1 MDGHME
7 LRLLDPTEDGFLRK
21 IEWNRSEIESEVKR
35 ITDEYKGLAY
45 TEDTI
50 PDAKKDRAYLRKLID
65 SLEDRRKLVKKKLNE
80 PYETFE
86 AEVKEVVGIVQK
98 QVDSID
104 KQIKDYE
111 ERQKKEKEARLR
123 EFYKE
128 NIGDLEEN
136 FPFEKFFDS
145 RYLNASF
152 AERKAQGEI
161 KDKIMRVLTD
171 MSTIESLDSKYTLN
185 VKDVYIRTLDLSKA
199 LAENKR
205 LTDLEARMEAERKK
219 REEAEQKRKEEQE
232 AERRRI
238 EAEKAEMDKKAA
250 ESEKSSDPESGSG
263 DEKIVAEQGENVS
276 EKGSAVN
283 AGAESVNEKAKDDS
297 DHQQAKRPQQTKR
310 YKATFYAIG
319 TLEQLQEL
327 SQYMTEKGIEFGKV
341 EK

>member
-7 LRLLDPTEDGFLRK
+7 LRLLNPTEDGFLRK
-21 IEWNRSEIESEVKR
+21 IEWNRGEIESEVKR

-86 AEVKEVVGIVQK
+86 AEVKEVVGIAQK

-111 ERQKKEKEARLR
+111 EQQKKEKEARLM

-128 NIGDLEEN
+128 NIGDLAEN

-145 RYLNASF
+145 RYLNVSF
-152 AERKAQGEI
+152 SEKKAQEEI

-171 MSTIESLDSKYTLN
+171 MSTIESLDSKYKLN
-185 VKDVYIRTLDLSKA
+185 VKDVYIRTMDLSKA
-199 LAENKR
+199 MAENKR
-205 LTDLEARMEAERKK
+205 LMDLETKMEADRKK
-219 REEAEQKRKEEQE
+219 REEAERQRREAQE
-232 AERRRI
+232 AERSRR
-238 EAEKAEMDKKAA
+238 EAEKADHEQ
-250 ESEKSSDPESGSG
+250 SENDSVNRSVTAG
-263 DEKIVAEQGENVS
+263 DA
-276 EKGSAVN
+276 EKGT
-283 AGAESVNEKAKDDS
+283 EKAKDDS
-297 DHQQAKRPQQTKR
+297 GSQEIKRQRQEKR

-319 TLEQLQEL
+319 TLDQLQAL
-327 SQYMTEKGIEFGKV
+327 SRYMEENGIEFGKV

>member
-1 MDGHME
+1 MDEHME
-7 LRLLDPTEDGFLRK
+7 LRLLNPTEDGFLRK

-35 ITDEYKGLAY
+35 ITDEYKGLVY

-50 PDAKKDRAYLRKLID
+50 PDAKKDRAYLRKLIN
-65 SLEDRRKLVKKKLNE
+65 SIEDRRKLVKKKLNE

-86 AEVKEVVGIVQK
+86 AEVKEVVGIAQK

-111 ERQKKEKEARLR
+111 EQQKKEKEARLI
-123 EFYKE
+123 EFYRE
-128 NIGDLEEN
+128 NIGDLAEN

-145 RYLNASF
+145 RYLNVSF
-152 AERKAQGEI
+152 SEKKAQEGI

-171 MSTIESLDSKYTLN
+171 MSTIESLDSKYKLN
-185 VKDVYIRTLDLSKA
+185 VKDVYIRTMDLSKA
-199 LAENKR
+199 MAENKR
-205 LTDLEARMEAERKK
+205 LMDLEARMEAERKK
-219 REEAEQKRKEEQE
+219 REEAEKKRKEELD
-232 AERRRI
+232 AERKRG
-238 EAEKAEMDKKAA
+238 ESEKAEMDEKSA
-250 ESEKSSDPESGSG
+250 ENEESSDPKSGAENG
-263 DEKIVAEQGENVS
+263 KNVAEQGKNVS

>member
-7 LRLLDPTEDGFLRK
+7 LRLLNPTEDGFLRK

-171 MSTIESLDSKYTLN
+171 MSTIESLDSKYKLN

-199 LAENKR
+199 MAENKR
-205 LTDLEARMEAERKK
+205 LMDLEEKMEAERKK
-219 REEAEQKRKEEQE
+219 REEAEKKRKEELD
-232 AERRRI
+232 AERKRG
-238 EAEKAEMDKKAA
+238 ESEKAEMDEKSA
-250 ESEKSSDPESGSG
+250 ENEESSDPKSGAENG
-263 DEKIVAEQGENVS
+263 KNAAEQGKNVS
-276 EKGSAVN
+276 EKGAAVIGY
-283 AGAESVNEKAKDDS
+283 AGSVNGKIKDDS
-297 DHQQAKRPQQTKR
+297 ASREMNRPPQAKR

-319 TLEQLQEL
+319 TIEQLQEL
-327 SQYMTEKGIEFGKV
+327 SQYMAEKGIEFGKV

>member
-7 LRLLDPTEDGFLRK
+7 LRLLNPTEDGFLRK

-205 LTDLEARMEAERKK
+205 LTDLEAKMEADRKK
-219 REEAEQKRKEEQE
+219 REEERQRREAQE
-232 AERRRI
+232 AERKRR
-238 EAEKAEMDKKAA
+238 EAEKAEAEKRAA
-250 ESEKSSDPESGSG
+250 ENAERLASESG
-263 DEKIVAEQGENVS
+263 AENGT
-276 EKGSAVN
+276 
-283 AGAESVNEKAKDDS
+283 EKAKGDS
-297 DHQQAKRPQQTKR
+297 GSQEIKHPQQEKR

-319 TLEQLQEL
+319 TMDQLQAL
-327 SQYMTEKGIEFGKV
+327 SRYMAENGIEFGKV